1 MLMIPFNPI
10 STALWAENYW
20 VLNDIYQ
27 LGVNINSLSV
37 HYITLIT
44 PSWSSWKLLLW
55 ATNWPLLPVPYLE
68 NIFHSKDNSLLYT
81 TAHLQCSMGL
91 QASWIIG
98 GLTFQRTIT
107 EVWDKDTNKT
117 PVIVTVLI
125 SDMANCSLESA
136 AWRLGDESVTTW
148 GAIGHTVISA
158 WNLEMLKLSRRQSG
172 PSGQIFLDIWVAGT
186 LGMILWGQ

>member
-20 VLNDIYQ
+20 VLNYIYQ
-27 LGVNINSLSV
+27 LGMNINSLSV

-68 NIFHSKDNSLLYT
+68 NIFYSKDDSLVNIKT
-81 TAHLQCSMGL
+81 HLQCSIGL

-98 GLTFQRTIT
+98 GLTFQRTST
-107 EVWDKDTNKT
+107 ELCDKDTNKT
-117 PVIVTVLI
+117 PVIVTVLN
-125 SDMANCSLESA
+125 SDMAVHSRVLH
-136 AWRLGDESVTTW
+136 GD
-148 GAIGHTVISA
+148 
-158 WNLEMLKLSRRQSG
+158 
-172 PSGQIFLDIWVAGT
+172 WV
-186 LGMILWGQ
+186 MRVWPHEEQ

>member
-1 MLMIPFNPI
+1 M
-10 STALWAENYW
+10 
-20 VLNDIYQ
+20 
-27 LGVNINSLSV
+27 NINSLSV

-172 PSGQIFLDIWVAGT
+172 PKRSNILRQVVKT